1 MIIRLH
7 MAELEFQKGNAT
19 SALELVNAIDVQA
32 LGSRANQRIIGL
44 QNGAAYRIVLG
55 DISGARRAAR
65 DAMRLARVV
74 QLLIAT
80 ISMQHLATVAALSG
94 DARRGARLRGYVD
107 TAYRDVSYE
116 REPTERRAHDI
127 LMAALREKLSGAGI
141 DSLAAEGAQLSEDQA
156 VAEAMAV

>member
-7 MAELEFQKGNAT
+7 MAELEFQKGNGT

-44 QNGAAYRIVLG
+44 RNGAAYRIVLG

-74 QLLIAT
+74 QLLNAA
-80 ISMQHLATVAALSG
+80 ISMQHLGTVRDAASRA
-94 DARRGARLRGYVD
+94 ARR
-107 TAYRDVSYE
+107 
-116 REPTERRAHDI
+116 
-127 LMAALREKLSGAGI
+127 
-141 DSLAAEGAQLSEDQA
+141 LA
-156 VAEAMAV
+156 V